1 MDLISGEVLNTT
13 IPVIGDTGIRMMA
26 YEFYWK
32 DNDGKSHFIG
42 SLPERRKNP
51 ERVTRE
57 SVMNW
62 GKMIVGDRGETQNIF
77 FVAVEI

>member
-1 MDLISGEVLNTT
+1 
-13 IPVIGDTGIRMMA
+13 MMA
-26 YEFYWK
+26 YEFYWN

-42 SLPERRKNP
+42 SLAERRKNP

-57 SVMNW
+57 SIMNW
-62 GKMIVGDRGETQNIF
+62 GKMIIGDIGDRGEPQNIF